1 MNYYFVQT
9 NNSKNQKPKT
19 HKNLRRTTNMAV
31 VKKPKKVE
39 NTTPTTKVVK
49 KTTTVTP
56 VKKAVEKATE
66 APVAEKKTAAKGGK
80 KLSLTGNTKT
90 PKSFEIR
97 EGTQATQEAFID
109 KFYKKMQDLGY
120 DVTKE
125 QVKKI
130 KTAYSE
136 TLKEVTDIAS
146 YQDVDA
152 SIFYARRYIKPRVT
166 EPPKAKDGLKTLMNG
181 HYELKVRKTLGDE
194 KDYKFFGDVNED
206 GTVFITTEGVEIPLN
221 EEEEVEVKPVKKKTL
236 VAKKKAAPVVE
247 EEEVEEVVE
256 DEEEIEE
263 DVVDEEEDD
272 DDEFDDFLD
281 DEDEDE

>member
-1 MNYYFVQT
+1 MAIVSKKKAVTTT
-9 NNSKNQKPKT
+9 NN
-19 HKNLRRTTNMAV
+19 TT
-31 VKKPKKVE
+31 
-39 NTTPTTKVVK
+39 K
-49 KTTTVTP
+49 KTT
-56 VKKAVEKATE
+56 E
-66 APVAEKKTAAKGGK
+66 APAKKTTEVKAEAPVVAEKKTANKGGK
-80 KLSLTGNTKT
+80 KMTLTGNTKT
-90 PKSFEIR
+90 PKSFEIK

-194 KDYKFFGDVNED
+194 SNYKFFGDTNED

-221 EEEEVEVKPVKKKTL
+221 EEEEVEVKPIKKKTL